1 MITLTIESLIVSI
14 LLERENLKLVLV
26 DEYFVSEN
34 DTYVDRE
41 SDGGLLWWISCK
53 RPSGELKKQLTSV
66 NHKFLIIILII
77 LIIILILILILI
89 ILIIII
95 IIIIGTRIFLY
106 ICSCVDNYYRY

>member
-41 SDGGLLWWISCK
+41 SDG
-53 RPSGELKKQLTSV
+53 R
-66 NHKFLIIILII
+66 
-77 LIIILILILILI
+77 
-89 ILIIII
+89 
-95 IIIIGTRIFLY
+95 
-106 ICSCVDNYYRY
+106 

>member
-41 SDGGLLWWISCK
+41 SDGGFCGGYQQK
-53 RPSGELKKQLTSV
+53 A
-66 NHKFLIIILII
+66 
-77 LIIILILILILI
+77 
-89 ILIIII
+89 
-95 IIIIGTRIFLY
+95 
-106 ICSCVDNYYRY
+106 